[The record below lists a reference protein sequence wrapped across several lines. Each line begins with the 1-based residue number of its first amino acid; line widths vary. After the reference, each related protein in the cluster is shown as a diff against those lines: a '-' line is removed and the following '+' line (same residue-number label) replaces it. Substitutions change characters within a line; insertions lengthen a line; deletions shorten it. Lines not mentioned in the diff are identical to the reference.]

1 MLLDG
6 QQGFVDAGTPN
17 LRMTDMLAPEHP
29 AYHDGPQLQHRTRSS
44 LYCETEDS
52 FEHDVMSAAEVAS
65 MMCFTP
71 PKPGLG
77 VSPPKSGS
85 VGIGVGA
92 TAFVHSTGGSGGSP
106 SKSASVSGVSPTKS
120 PKTTPPKAA
129 ALRKAV
135 RA

>member
-1 MLLDG
+1 
-6 QQGFVDAGTPN
+6 
-17 LRMTDMLAPEHP
+17 
-29 AYHDGPQLQHRTRSS
+29 
-44 LYCETEDS
+44 
-52 FEHDVMSAAEVAS
+52 